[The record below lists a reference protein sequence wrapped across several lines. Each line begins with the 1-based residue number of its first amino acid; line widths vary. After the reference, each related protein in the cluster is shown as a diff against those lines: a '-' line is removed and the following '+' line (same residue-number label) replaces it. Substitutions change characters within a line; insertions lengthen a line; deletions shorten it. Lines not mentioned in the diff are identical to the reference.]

1 MRSVTQKNEGLL
13 GLRKFS
19 IIRLTFMKHKPVQF
33 HSKQQ
38 EHDFW
43 AKTDVADVFDTNTA
57 LINPKMP
64 KLKPSTDM
72 ISIRLPKAMVDDL
85 KTLANKRDVPYQSL
99 LKVFLAEK
107 IRDSFIMRQ

>member
-1 MRSVTQKNEGLL
+1 MKQKQ
-13 GLRKFS
+13 
-19 IIRLTFMKHKPVQF
+19 IRF
-33 HSKQQ
+33 HTKQQ

-43 AKTDVADVFDTNTA
+43 AKTDIADVFDTNAA
-57 LINPKMP
+57 LVNPKLP

-72 ISIRLPKAMVDDL
+72 ISIRLPKAMVEDL

-107 IRDSFIMRQ
+107 IRDSFSVRQ